1 MLAHLGD
8 LTWLRGGAMMSDG
21 DVDETMQQ
29 PYTPSFPPRAQQQ
42 QSKTIRTRKAYASAT
57 FATSS
62 PREFADVL
70 LLTGRGSF
78 VSLLGQTSKSL
89 WIETLDTFGTGTCS
103 VVPLSPFLICLSCL
117 SCLSWR
123 CILYPLHFSLSLSL
137 SLDDIVAPAV
147 PDRITNTTVSMI

>member
-29 PYTPSFPPRAQQQ
+29 PYTPSLPPRTQQQ
-42 QSKTIRTRKAYASAT
+42 QSKILGTGKAYASAT
-57 FATSS
+57 FATS
-62 PREFADVL
+62 PREFVDVL

-89 WIETLDTFGTGTCS
+89 WIETLDIYFGTACTCLVGLVANFPTRILDQIKRRWSCFCWNSRLWWSRSS
-103 VVPLSPFLICLSCL
+103 VFVLFASSPSC
-117 SCLSWR
+117 
-123 CILYPLHFSLSLSL
+123 YY
-137 SLDDIVAPAV
+137 
-147 PDRITNTTVSMI
+147 